1 MRSISYIFPIY
12 NEAENIDL
20 LYATMN
26 SIIAKLRNRYSVDFI
41 FVNDGSKDDSLAK
54 LRAIATNDSSVSV
67 IDFARNY
74 GHQIAVTAGLDYSV
88 ADAVIIMDSD
98 MQDPPQVSLE
108 LIKKWEEGFDVVYAQ
123 RRTRQD
129 TLFKRLSADLF
140 YRVLQKL
147 ADIDIPRNTGDF
159 RLLDRRVVDEIKKF
173 KEHNRFL
180 RGIVSS
186 IGLNQTAVLFDRDQ
200 RHAGETGYP
209 LRKMIK
215 FATDGIVGFSSV
227 PLRIIGRIGC
237 GIALVSLVGI
247 IYAICM
253 KLFAPSITIEGW
265 TFIVIY
271 ILLFGGVQLIMLG
284 VIGEY
289 IGRIYTEVKGR
300 PLYIINSVIKK

>member
-173 KEHNRFL
+173 KEHNRYL
-180 RGIVSS
+180 RGIEST
-186 IGLNQTAVLFDRDQ
+186 IGLNQTAVLYDGDQ
-200 RHAGETGYP
+200 RHAGKTGNP

-265 TFIVIY
+265 TFIVIS
-271 ILLFGGVQLIMLG
+271 ILFIGGVQLIMLG